1 MKINELTVVKNKR
14 HRRVGQ
20 GIAAG
25 QGKTAGKGTK
35 GQKART
41 GHGKREGFEGGQT
54 PLMMRLPKLRGFRSH
69 RPKAQVVYTS
79 SLNDQTGKVSN
90 ASLFEAGVITDAYAI
105 CKLVFRG
112 EVTKK
117 LDIELQGASVQAVA
131 AIQKAGGTFKKI
143 DRPQHT
149 PRAKVEA

>member
-1 MKINELTVVKNKR
+1 MKINELTVIKNKR
-14 HRRVGQ
+14 HHRVGQ
-20 GIAAG
+20 GISAG

-54 PLMMRLPKLRGFRSH
+54 PLMMRLPKLRGFRSI

-79 SLNDQTGKVSN
+79 ALNDITGTVTN
-90 ASLFEAGVITDAYAI
+90 QSLFDAGVTTDAYAI
-105 CKLVFRG
+105 CKIVFRG

-117 LDIELQGASVQAVA
+117 LDVTLQGASAQAIV
-131 AIQKAGGTFKKI
+131 AIQKAGGTFKKV
-143 DRPQHT
+143 DRPQHAA
-149 PRAKVEA
+149 RAKVEA